1 MKKAT
6 RLLILTAF
14 VLPLTLIGSAYA
26 GGPVPGQRPIYS
38 GYNHSGIR
46 HIDPYNPSLGT
57 TDGFQPGAVNPL
69 NLQDPI
75 GDPDRDIFRDDLH
88 DRLPFGGRDPY
99 HDGGHPAGDPNASG
113 GQTAPIDGGI
123 SLLLAAG
130 IGLGIR
136 KARNRKQAV

>member
-26 GGPVPGQRPIYS
+26 GGPGPLPRTINGGS
-38 GYNHSGIR
+38 GPR
-46 HIDPYNPSLGT
+46 HIDPYNPSLST
-57 TDGFQPGAVNPL
+57 TDGFTPGDNPL
-69 NLQDPI
+69 NLRDPI
-75 GDPDRDIFRDDLH
+75 GDPLRDLNRDELLDRSLGERDPFRDGSHPGYDA
-88 DRLPFGGRDPY
+88 GG
-99 HDGGHPAGDPNASG
+99 SG

-130 IGLGIR
+130 LGLGIR

>member
-14 VLPLTLIGSAYA
+14 VFPLSLIGSAYA
-26 GGPVPGQRPIYS
+26 GGPVPILRPIYS
-38 GYNHSGIR
+38 GYNHSGI
-46 HIDPYNPSLGT
+46 HHTDPFSPTLTT
-57 TDGFQPGAVNPL
+57 TDGFQPSDNPL
-69 NLQDPI
+69 RLEDPI
-75 GDPDRDIFRDDLH
+75 YSPGPDINRDDLLH
-88 DRLPFGGRDPY
+88 RSPFADHDPY
-99 HDGGHPAGDPNASG
+99 PGAGHSGYDAGGSG

-130 IGLGIR
+130 IGLGLK